1 MAYALVDDETLV
13 NYPHTVDQFRQDNPN
28 VSLPQV
34 PTKEQLRE
42 VGLVV
47 VLDVLPALSPGERP
61 GEATVAYS
69 AEHSR
74 WERTWEAVEITG
86 EELAPLREV
95 LKTKVNTKR
104 DEIEISVATTS
115 FGVVQMDAVSS
126 KHLEALRGAATT
138 SLIAGVPWDDTIVW
152 SMADNSEAAIDTPA
166 KALQLAGEATGY
178 SAALH
183 KHAKLLKAQLDAAE
197 TAAEL
202 MAVDIESNWP

>member
-126 KHLEALRGAATT
+126 KRLEALRGAATT

-178 SAALH
+178 GAALH